1 MRPYMTNNPGPVPIS
16 SLHQKGFIEECTI
29 DDGIS
34 SNQCLL
40 CISIKLNFFLIF
52 CLAIPLGYMCLWIDP
67 PVKRT
72 NNKNLC
78 FPTFTEHHLFFKL
91 ERFNNILFIHF
102 LFPAILWGFCPKT
115 LFIAKFWPIWIKAA
129 FIGGREGDRRKVWP
143 GAFRRRHPGNR
154 ENIHCEHFIS
164 DHRDHR
170 SQWSHDFTSDHRGS
184 EWTWVTFMKSCGWQ
198 RIEETKG
205 AFCDFPL

>member
-1 MRPYMTNNPGPVPIS
+1 MFSKSLRALLPDPPFLSLLLQNLKTMRPYMTNNPGPVPIS

-40 CISIKLNFFLIF
+40 CISIKLNFFFNLLFGNPIGIHVF
-52 CLAIPLGYMCLWIDP
+52 MDRPTSEASKQQK
-67 PVKRT
+67 PVSPNFYWT
-72 NNKNLC
+72 S
-78 FPTFTEHHLFFKL
+78 PFFKL

-143 GAFRRRHPGNR
+143 RAFRRSHPGNG
-154 ENIHCEHFIS
+154 ENIHCEHFSS
-164 DHRDHR
+164 DLI
-170 SQWSHDFTSDHRGS
+170 WSEHLIIVNIWS
-184 EWTWVTFMKSCGWQ
+184 
-198 RIEETKG
+198 
-205 AFCDFPL
+205 